1 MFYLEKTKKSPVL
14 QLAPMI
20 DVVFLLLIFFMV
32 ATTFPD
38 DLGIEID
45 KPAVDTAQ
53 PITKDKLIFAISKE
67 QDIYYAGKKITR
79 AGAEKILSAAVQQKK
94 NVSVIIHID
103 KAAPTNALIQFL
115 DLTRK
120 TGVTSIAVGAKQNE

>member
-1 MFYLEKTKKSPVL
+1 MFYQEKLKKSPVL

-120 TGVTSIAVGAKQNE
+120 TGVISIAVGAKQNE

>member
-1 MFYLEKTKKSPVL
+1 MFYLEQKRKSPLL

-45 KPAVDTAQ
+45 KPAADTAQ
-53 PITKDKLIFAISKE
+53 PVTKDKLIFAISKE
-67 QDIYYAGKKITR
+67 QDIYYAGKRITR

-94 NVSVIIHID
+94 KVTVIVHID

-120 TGVTSIAVGAKQNE
+120 TGVSSIAVGVKQDD

>member
-1 MFYLEKTKKSPVL
+1 MFYLEQKRKPPLL

-45 KPAVDTAQ
+45 KPAADTAE
-53 PITKDKLIFAISKE
+53 PVTKDKLIFAISKA
-67 QDIYYAGKKITR
+67 QDIYYAGKKISRT
-79 AGAEKILSAAVQQKK
+79 GAEKILSTAVQQKK
-94 NVSVIIHID
+94 KVTVIVHID

-120 TGVTSIAVGAKQNE
+120 TGVSSIAVGVKQDD